1 MKKLLFLLLA
11 IMATVAVN
19 AQLVSRQQALEKAQK
34 FMPGKQFVEKS
45 VISSRGDVSGRL
57 DAFYVFNADNNG
69 GFVIVS
75 GDDRTTDILGYSKTG
90 NLDMEQLPDNLKWW
104 LESYARQIEALGTSL
119 EPAQKAKARGS
130 DGWDAIEPMIKTQ
143 WNQYYPYNMMC
154 PDYHGL

>member
-11 IMATVAVN
+11 FMATVAVN
-19 AQLVSRQQALEKAQK
+19 AQLVSRQQALQKAQK
-34 FMPGKQFVEKS
+34 FMPGKQFVEGKS

-90 NLDMEQLPDNLKWW
+90 NL
-104 LESYARQIEALGTSL
+104 S
-119 EPAQKAKARGS
+119 
-130 DGWDAIEPMIKTQ
+130 
-143 WNQYYPYNMMC
+143 C
-154 PDYHGL
+154 PTT

>member
-34 FMPGKQFVEKS
+34 FMPDKQFVEKS

-75 GDDRTTDILGYSKTG
+75 GDETALQTSWDIPRRATSIWSSCPTT
-90 NLDMEQLPDNLKWW
+90 
-104 LESYARQIEALGTSL
+104 
-119 EPAQKAKARGS
+119 
-130 DGWDAIEPMIKTQ
+130 
-143 WNQYYPYNMMC
+143 
-154 PDYHGL
+154 